1 MHSNQKRATGKFPFL
16 FMRSKLVVCHTMKI
30 QVKLFC
36 IMMNL
41 GTSV

>member
-1 MHSNQKRATGKFPFL
+1 MHSNQKRANFPFL
-16 FMRSKLVVCHTMKI
+16 FKRSKLVVCHIMKI

-36 IMMNL
+36 MMNM

>member
-1 MHSNQKRATGKFPFL
+1 MHSNQKRAKFPFL